1 MILVFI
7 LFMLQI
13 PIGVTNH
20 KLYRRFI
27 PTRPKLHNS
36 LRSSGYG
43 DFYLLGGAVASLIN
57 ILSISAIWGWFPSLC
72 LSILANFLGWNL
84 STVGLTGGI
93 GSGKSKASQYI
104 RSELNIQVVDADVI
118 AREIVRRGSSG
129 YRAVVERFGS
139 GVVDAR
145 SGELDRLALGRL
157 IFSDSSQRRH
167 LERITHPR
175 ILLEMLRQLVWAR
188 LRGFAVVLDVPLL
201 FESRSPPLLY
211 LFCNECLCL
220 DLNAEN
226 QKKRLKARN
235 PDLLDSEIEQRIK
248 SQIPRDQRIAIADYV
263 VNNDGKPEE
272 LFEQLR
278 KYFRND

>member
-7 LFMLQI
+7 LFMLHI

-72 LSILANFLGWNL
+72 LSILANCLGWNL

-129 YRAVVERFGS
+129 YRAVVKRFGS

-175 ILLEMLRQLVWAR
+175 ILIEMLRQLVWAR
-188 LRGFAVVLDVPLL
+188 LRGFAVVLGRFCKGL
-201 FESRSPPLLY
+201 FSVC
-211 LFCNECLCL
+211 F
-220 DLNAEN
+220 
-226 QKKRLKARN
+226 
-235 PDLLDSEIEQRIK
+235 
-248 SQIPRDQRIAIADYV
+248 
-263 VNNDGKPEE
+263 
-272 LFEQLR
+272 
-278 KYFRND
+278 